1 MLICLQKEQVWFQDL
16 QVACGELWFSETIY
30 RISGVQFFISLS
42 FYTTRELKYM
52 NDFYSDVNTCFINH
66 VTTHEIEGNHYK
78 VTKLIFINS
87 NKFCNSQFL

>member
-16 QVACGELWFSETIY
+16 QVACGELWFSE
-30 RISGVQFFISLS
+30 S
-42 FYTTRELKYM
+42 
-52 NDFYSDVNTCFINH
+52 FINH

-87 NKFCNSQFL
+87 EQVL